1 MHAKAGGLAIPLP
14 ATTLSPTTLFTATPR
29 PPTLSPPMTP
39 AVSADPI
46 RLRDASQK
54 AAAGGALTAD
64 ETLLLYRGLDQPSLG
79 LLANDVRLRLNPPHA
94 DGRLRVTYIVD
105 RNLNPTNV
113 CVTDC
118 GFCAFYRSPGDA
130 EAYVLPREVIYQKVE
145 ELISKGGIQVL
156 LQGGHHPR
164 LKTAWFAEL
173 FRDVKQRYP
182 QVWIHGMSPPEITHL
197 HKLEKRPVREVLQ
210 DLKAAGLDSI
220 PGGGAEILVE
230 RVRQI
235 IAPKKAT
242 TSEWLEVFRQW
253 AHLGGKGT
261 ATMMFG
267 HVETDAERIEHLTRI
282 RELQAETNVF
292 TAFIPWT
299 FQPENTPMGKELLAA
314 RGGSKATVAEYL
326 RTLSIARLHLQNV
339 PHVQSSF
346 VTQGMKTCQV
356 GLSMGAD
363 DFGSAMLEENV
374 VSSAGCAHPTS
385 IPEIERHIKDA
396 GFVPQR
402 RNMMYEPVETPAT
415 DRFGKPLGEKKAIV
429 SEATAGHATAPP
441 LG

>member
-1 MHAKAGGLAIPLP
+1 
-14 ATTLSPTTLFTATPR
+14 
-29 PPTLSPPMTP
+29 
-39 AVSADPI
+39 V
-46 RLRDASQK
+46 
-54 AAAGGALTAD
+54 
-64 ETLLLYRGLDQPSLG
+64 
-79 LLANDVRLRLNPPHA
+79 PPHA
-94 DGRLRVTYIVD
+94 DGKLRVTYIVD

-130 EAYVLPREVIYQKVE
+130 DAYVLPREVIYQKVD
-145 ELISKGGIQVL
+145 ELLAKGGIQLL

-164 LKTAWFAEL
+164 LRTDWYAQL
-173 FRDVKQRYP
+173 FTDLKQRYP

-197 HKLEKRPVREVLQ
+197 SKLEKRPVRDILL

-230 RVRQI
+230 RVRKI

-242 TSEWLEVFRQW
+242 TTEWLEVFRQW
-253 AHLGGKGT
+253 AALGGKGT

-267 HVETDAERIEHLTRI
+267 HVETDAERIEHMTRI
-282 RELQAETNVF
+282 RELQDETGGVF

-299 FQPENTPMGKELLAA
+299 FQPENTAMGAA
-314 RGGSKATVAEYL
+314 MLGERGGRKATVAEYL
-326 RTLSIARLHLQNV
+326 RTLSLARLYLQNV

-356 GLSMGAD
+356 GLAMGAD

-374 VSSAGCAHPTS
+374 VSSAGCTHPTS

-402 RNMMYEPVETPAT
+402 RNMMYEPVDTPAT
-415 DRFGKPLGEKKAIV
+415 DRFGNPAGQKKAIV
-429 SEATAGHATAPP
+429 SQVSQG
-441 LG
+441 

>member
-1 MHAKAGGLAIPLP
+1 
-14 ATTLSPTTLFTATPR
+14 
-29 PPTLSPPMTP
+29 MTP
-39 AVSADPI
+39 AVSTDPI
-46 RLRDASQK
+46 RLRDSSQK
-54 AAAGGALTAD
+54 AIAGGVLSPEEALA
-64 ETLLLYRGLDQPSLG
+64 LYRGLDQPSLG
-79 LLANDVRLRLNPPHA
+79 LLANDVRLRMNPPHA
-94 DGRLRVTYIVD
+94 DGKLRVTYIVD

-118 GFCAFYRSPGDA
+118 GFCAFYRSPNDP
-130 EAYVLPREVIYQKVE
+130 EAYVLTREVIYQKVE
-145 ELISKGGIQVL
+145 DLIEKGGIQLL
-156 LQGGHHPR
+156 LQGGHHPY
-164 LKTAWFAEL
+164 LKSDWFAEL
-173 FRDVKQRYP
+173 FRDLKSRYP

-197 HKLEKRPVREVLQ
+197 SKLEKRPVRDILI

-230 RVRQI
+230 RVRKV

-242 TSEWLEVFRQW
+242 TQEWLEVYRQW
-253 AHLGGKGT
+253 AKLGGKGT

-267 HVETDAERIEHLTRI
+267 HVESDAERIEHMTRI
-282 RELQAETNVF
+282 RELQDETGGVF

-299 FQPENTPMGKELLAA
+299 FQPDNTAMGKVFLAE

-326 RTLSIARLHLQNV
+326 RTLSLARLYLQNV
-339 PHVQSSF
+339 PHVQSSY
-346 VTQGMKTCQV
+346 VTQGMKVCQI

-402 RNMMYEPVETPAT
+402 RNMMYEPVATPAT
-415 DRFGKPLGEKKAIV
+415 DRFGKLLSEKKAV
-429 SEATAGHATAPP
+429 GSSVEA
-441 LG
+441 

>member
-1 MHAKAGGLAIPLP
+1 MTDP
-14 ATTLSPTTLFTATPR
+14 AP
-29 PPTLSPPMTP
+29 
-39 AVSADPI
+39 ADPI
-46 RLRDASQK
+46 LLRDLADQ
-54 AAAGGALTAD
+54 ALAGGELTPAQG
-64 ETLLLYRGLDQPSLG
+64 LLLYRGLDQPSLG
-79 LLANDVRLRLNPPHA
+79 LLAHAVRLRLNPPGP
-94 DGRLRVTYIVD
+94 DGKVRVTYIVD

-118 GFCAFYRSPGDA
+118 GFCAFYRPPGDA
-130 EAYVLPREVIYQKVE
+130 EAYVLPREVIWQKIE
-145 ELISKGGIQVL
+145 ELLAHGGTQLL

-164 LKTAWFAEL
+164 LRTDWYAAL
-173 FRDVKQRYP
+173 FQDIKQRYP
-182 QVWIHGMSPPEITHL
+182 QIWIHGMSPPEITHVA
-197 HKLEKRPVREVLQ
+197 HLEKRPVRDVLA

-242 TSEWLEVFRQW
+242 TAEWLEVMRQW
-253 AHLGGKGT
+253 AALGGKGS

-267 HVETDAERIEHLTRI
+267 HVETDQERIEHLQRI
-282 RELQAETNVF
+282 RELQQECGVF

-299 FQPENTPMGKELLAA
+299 FQPEHTPIGPQLLAG
-314 RGGSKATVAEYL
+314 RGGQKATVAEYL
-326 RTLSIARLHLQNV
+326 RMLSFSRLYLQDV

-356 GLSMGAD
+356 GLAMGAD

-374 VSSAGCAHPTS
+374 VSSAGCSHPTS

-402 RNMMYEPVETPAT
+402 RNMLYQHVATPET
-415 DRFGKPLGEKKAIV
+415 DKFGQPKGQPKTVV
-429 SEATAGHATAPP
+429 SEARA
-441 LG
+441 

>member
-1 MHAKAGGLAIPLP
+1 MDPARLGAIADQALAGVA
-14 ATTLSPTTLFTATPR
+14 LSP
-29 PPTLSPPMTP
+29 
-39 AVSADPI
+39 D
-46 RLRDASQK
+46 Q
-54 AAAGGALTAD
+54 ALA
-64 ETLLLYRGLDQPSLG
+64 LYRGLDQPSLG
-79 LLANDVRLRLNPPHA
+79 LLAHAVRRRLHPEHQ
-94 DGRLRVTYIVD
+94 DGKLRVGYIVD

-145 ELISKGGIQVL
+145 ELIEKGGIQLL

-164 LKTAWFAEL
+164 LRTDWFASL
-173 FRDVKQRYP
+173 FTDLKQRYP

-197 HKLEKRPVREVLQ
+197 SKLEKRPVYHVLS

-230 RVRQI
+230 RVRRL

-242 TSEWLEVFRQW
+242 TEEWLEVYRQW
-253 AHLGGKGT
+253 AALGGKGT

-267 HVETDAERIEHLTRI
+267 HVETDAERIEHMQRI
-282 RELQAETNVF
+282 RELQDECQVF

-299 FQPENTPMGKELLAA
+299 FQPEHTPLGTTLLTP
-314 RGGSKATVAEYL
+314 RGGHKATVAEYL
-326 RTLSIARLHLQNV
+326 RTLSLARLYLQNV
-339 PHVQSSF
+339 PHLQSSF

-402 RNMMYEPVETPAT
+402 RNMLYQPVATPAT
-415 DRFGKPLGEKKAIV
+415 DKFGKPVTQKKAVTSEV
-429 SEATAGHATAPP
+429 SA
-441 LG
+441 

>member
-1 MHAKAGGLAIPLP
+1 M
-14 ATTLSPTTLFTATPR
+14 TT
-29 PPTLSPPMTP
+29 
-39 AVSADPI
+39 AVSAD
-46 RLRDASQK
+46 RAQVRAASDK
-54 AAAGGALTAD
+54 ALAGGVLTPA
-64 ETLLLYRGLDQPSLG
+64 EALLLYRGLDQPSLG
-79 LLANDVRLRLNPPHA
+79 LLANDVRLRLHPPHA
-94 DGRLRVTYIVD
+94 DGKQRVTYIVD

-118 GFCAFYRSPGDA
+118 GFCAFYRSPDA
-130 EAYVLPREVIYQKVE
+130 SDAYVLSREVIYGKVD
-145 ELISKGGIQVL
+145 ELIAKGGIQLL

-164 LKTAWFAEL
+164 LKTPWFVEL
-173 FRDVKQRYP
+173 FRDLKTRYP
-182 QVWIHGMSPPEITHL
+182 QIWIHGMSPPEITHL
-197 HKLEKRPVREVLQ
+197 SKLEKRPVHDVLA
-210 DLKAAGLDSI
+210 DLKSAGLDSI

-230 RVRQI
+230 RVRKI

-242 TSEWLEVFRQW
+242 TEEWLEVMRQW
-253 AHLGGKGT
+253 AMLGGKGT

-267 HVETDAERIEHLTRI
+267 HVESDAERIEHMTRI
-282 RELQAETNVF
+282 RELQDETGVF

-299 FQPENTPMGKELLAA
+299 YQPDHTPLGVKLLET
-314 RGGSKATVAEYL
+314 RGGKATVAEYL
-326 RTLSIARLHLQNV
+326 RTLSLARLYLQNV

-374 VSSAGCAHPTS
+374 VSSAGCVHPTS

-415 DRFGKPLGEKKAIV
+415 DRFGKPQGEKKAVV
-429 SEATAGHATAPP
+429 SQVQAQAQTQ
-441 LG
+441 